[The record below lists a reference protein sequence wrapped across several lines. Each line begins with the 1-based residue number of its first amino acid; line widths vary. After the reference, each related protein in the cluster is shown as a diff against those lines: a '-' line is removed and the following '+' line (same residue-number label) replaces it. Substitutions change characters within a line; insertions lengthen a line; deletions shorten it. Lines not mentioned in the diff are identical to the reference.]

1 VSDVFLDNLG
11 KIFFGAIASI
21 IALLVR
27 SSCGTSNQT
36 RERETLEETSL
47 LDPLEIDDL
56 RSANK
61 ELFHNN
67 SSLFKDIIT
76 QTNKSF
82 PTGWASYFD
91 FVSVVMDVFGK
102 TSSSQGG
109 EETRKGSFLKFGH
122 LIDRIVIDILE
133 NSDKYEGMI
142 QIYYEEGKSGSA
154 QVKLPLTFLLTIL
167 SLALPWSVDDRI
179 NSLFDILV
187 AASSNNDFQEVQE
200 VESRYGDRTNASA
213 PAINVVSN
221 NADQT
226 LAIPEKNV
234 IDMIGFLQA
243 SCQLPPGPQVLA
255 TDIKYPVQQYKRGTP
270 NELMS
275 LAKKDALGLVEV
287 VEETSKDVTR
297 SNKQQ
302 RRRYNI
308 DEFNTLLR
316 CNYVC
321 AWGECYGPRKSNVK
335 GKE

>member
-27 SSCGTSNQT
+27 SSYGTSNQT

-102 TSSSQGG
+102 TSSIQGG

-154 QVKLPLTFLLTIL
+154 QVKLPLTFLLTI
-167 SLALPWSVDDRI
+167 
-179 NSLFDILV
+179 
-187 AASSNNDFQEVQE
+187 
-200 VESRYGDRTNASA
+200 
-213 PAINVVSN
+213 
-221 NADQT
+221 
-226 LAIPEKNV
+226 
-234 IDMIGFLQA
+234 
-243 SCQLPPGPQVLA
+243 
-255 TDIKYPVQQYKRGTP
+255 RG
-270 NELMS
+270 L
-275 LAKKDALGLVEV
+275 
-287 VEETSKDVTR
+287 
-297 SNKQQ
+297 
-302 RRRYNI
+302 
-308 DEFNTLLR
+308 
-316 CNYVC
+316 
-321 AWGECYGPRKSNVK
+321 
-335 GKE
+335 